1 MINKQQDIR
10 CISNKHKV
18 SIVFIYFL
26 SLVLSLSVSAQ
37 DSPSGYK
44 ISSPV
49 SGVIKMIYVK
59 PGQVVKKGDLLLEY
73 DDSLIA
79 GNLSEAQAK
88 IKLAIL
94 NQAEAK
100 KNYERAVEL
109 YDRTVLSEQELQQ
122 EKIAFTKA
130 SAQYAAAKNQ
140 LIHARWNMSHI
151 KLYATING
159 QVSEVFSY
167 PGQYVNNNFSAQ
179 TLLIIK

>member
-1 MINKQQDIR
+1 MTNKQQDI
-10 CISNKHKV
+10 IHTSNKHNV
-18 SIVFIYFL
+18 LIFFICFL
-26 SLVLSLSVSAQ
+26 LLALNLSVSAQ
-37 DSPSGYK
+37 DSPSGYE

-59 PGQVVKKGDLLLEY
+59 PGQAVKKGDLLLEY

-79 GNLSEAQAK
+79 GNLFEAKAK
-88 IKLAIL
+88 IKLAKL

-100 KNYERAVEL
+100 KDYERAIEL
-109 YDRTVLSEQELQQ
+109 FDRTVLSEQELQQ

-130 SAQYAAAKNQ
+130 SAEYAAAKNQ
-140 LIHARWNMSHI
+140 LIHAQWNMSHI

-159 QVSEVFSY
+159 QVSDVYSY
-167 PGQYVNNNFSAQ
+167 PGQYVNNKFSAQ